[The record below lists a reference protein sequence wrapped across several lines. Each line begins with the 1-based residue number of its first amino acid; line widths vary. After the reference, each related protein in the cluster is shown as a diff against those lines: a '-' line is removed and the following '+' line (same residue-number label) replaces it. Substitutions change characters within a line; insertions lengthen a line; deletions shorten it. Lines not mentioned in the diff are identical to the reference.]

1 MSISSPKMLT
11 FNTPTIRDQR
21 TLIWLQNQT
30 TTVNWSKWDGVV
42 TSLDSYDYWIS
53 HNANIVGIILT
64 EYPSN
69 KDECIQHLFSISKNV
84 PMILLSQDILSY
96 KTPEFWAENFDNI
109 INLNA
114 LLDQYPFL
122 KTAWDGTLS
131 DSVLLYALLCR
142 YHRVVDCTSSTS
154 RELYDITL
162 QNELRPTSIWM
173 FTQFFKHSNK
183 KRYQEIKEC
192 LRRNLEYSSIDK
204 IVLLNEKD
212 LSNEWSSLPHS
223 HKIQQVVI
231 GKRLTYY
238 SFLKYVY
245 DQVPHNILTVLCNAD
260 IYFSDVAMKN
270 LWKIKMEDRVLSLLR
285 WDDLGDGPS
294 NATIF
299 GPRADSQDTW
309 IFLSDSIKNR
319 LWNESDFNF
328 QLGQPGCDNAF
339 LGKLLRYRFLLSN
352 PSMSFKTFHLHNT
365 NIRNYDKKDY
375 VPATLYINL
384 APTYLIDTKQ
394 EFVPSNKPLHLCN
407 ELVSFEVKSS
417 SLSNEITYCTMLE
430 KAGRYKWE
438 AQVENHYF
446 DPAIPVYSW
455 TNACVTPNGLVYD
468 LYHIYT
474 GNHAIDDDNFNYWK
488 NANVDIFTPLENRR
502 RMFAIPFPNTDIFK
516 HPDVYVLQ
524 YISRYLRLST
534 HYPETSFWF
543 PSTFSSIMDEL
554 EWVGKDNTL
563 LVPFDENSACW
574 ADEVIGFVPSPST
587 QELGHEDIVLLRS
600 IFPTWLSSPSGKICT
615 IVSDEYVNGKLIEQ
629 MGELLLGLDEE
640 WSIRVVS
647 SKECGHWNT
656 LLGSSLC
663 VFVGG
668 KNMQTK
674 WSKLWALPKDCCVVE
689 FQQELNMDGEFQ
701 HLAHISDFKSWV
713 LLLSK
718 GSVKD
723 IQEQILTQFQKWWKK
738 NNTELSF

>member
-1 MSISSPKMLT
+1 MSSLSPKILT
-11 FNTPTIRDQR
+11 LNTPTVRDQR

-30 TTVNWSKWDGVV
+30 TTVNWSKWDAIV
-42 TSLDSYDYWIS
+42 TSLDSYEYWTA
-53 HNANIVGIILT
+53 HNAHIVGMILT
-64 EYPSN
+64 ECTPNMDQS
-69 KDECIQHLFSISKNV
+69 IQQLFSISKKI
-84 PMILLSQDILSY
+84 PMILLSQEILSY
-96 KTPEFWAENFDNI
+96 KTHEFWTENFDNVL
-109 INLNA
+109 NLND
-114 LLDQYPFL
+114 LLQQYPFL
-122 KTAWDGTLS
+122 KTNWNGTLS
-131 DSVLLYALLCR
+131 DAILIFSLLCR
-142 YHRVVDCTSSTS
+142 YHRVIDCTLSTS
-154 RELYDITL
+154 RELYGITL
-162 QNELRPTSIWM
+162 HNDLRPTNLWL

-183 KRYQEIKEC
+183 KRFQEIKEC
-192 LRRNLEYSSIDK
+192 LRKNLECSSIDS
-204 IVLLNEKD
+204 IILLNEKD
-212 LSNEWSSLPHS
+212 LSNEWSSLPNS
-223 HKIQQVVI
+223 NKIKQVII

-260 IYFSDVAMKN
+260 IYCNDTSIKN
-270 LWKIKMEDRVLSLLR
+270 LWKIKMEDRMLGLLR
-285 WDDLGDGPS
+285 WDDTGNGPS
-294 NATIF
+294 NSTIF

-309 IFLSDSIKNR
+309 IFLSDSIKHR

-352 PSMSFKTFHLHNT
+352 PALTLKTFHLHNT

-375 VPATLYINL
+375 VRSDIYINL

-394 EFVPSNKPLHLCN
+394 EYNPSDKLLHLCN
-407 ELVSFEVKSS
+407 ELVTFEVKSS

-455 TNACVTPNGLVYD
+455 KNACVTPNGLVYD

-474 GNHAIDDDNFNYWK
+474 GKHAIDNDQFNYWK
-488 NANVDIFTPLENRR
+488 NANVDIFTPLQNRH
-502 RMFAIPFPNTDIFK
+502 RMFAIPFANNDVFK
-516 HPDVYVLQ
+516 SLDVYVLQ
-524 YISRYLRLST
+524 YLSRYLRLST

-543 PSTFSSIMDEL
+543 PSTFSEMMNEL
-554 EWVGKDNTL
+554 ELKIDENVAVHFDDNT
-563 LVPFDENSACW
+563 ACW
-574 ADEVIGFVPSPST
+574 ADEVIGFIPCPST
-587 QELGHEDIVLLRS
+587 QELAREDIISLQS
-600 IFPTWLSSPSGKICT
+600 ILPTWLSSPSGKVCT
-615 IVSDEYVNGKLIEQ
+615 IVSDEYFNNELIEKVS
-629 MGELLLGLDEE
+629 ELLLEMDEE

-647 SKECGHWNT
+647 SKESGHWNT

-663 VFVGG
+663 LFVGG

-674 WSKLWALPKDCCVVE
+674 WSKLWALPKDCCIVE

-701 HLAHISDFKSWV
+701 HLAHVSDFKSWI

-718 GSVKD
+718 GSLKD
-723 IQEQILTQFQKWWKK
+723 VQEQIFTQFQKWYKK
-738 NNTELSF
+738 NNSELSF